1 MVASTYPTG
10 HLGWWPRGEMAMNG
24 LTRFVATLAIV
35 LALQLGQSTQTLAD
49 PCADCDNPCSADC
62 VWDPNDVTW
71 E

>member
-1 MVASTYPTG
+1 MS
-10 HLGWWPRGEMAMNG
+10 G
-24 LTRFVATLAIV
+24 LTRFVATLAIM